1 MLSIIAPLAIAVSP
15 LTATAQDNL
24 PELSLEHRMLARCS
38 AAFALVAEGQSNGN
52 AAALRYPDIR
62 ESGSEFFVQA
72 GARLMDEAG
81 LSREQLTVLFSSEAQ
96 DLWDNDTLDDVMPA
110 CLALLDN

>member
-1 MLSIIAPLAIAVSP
+1 
-15 LTATAQDNL
+15 
-24 PELSLEHRMLARCS
+24 MLARCS

-62 ESGSEFFVQA
+62 ESGSEFFVRA

-81 LSREQLTVLFSSEAQ
+81 LSREQLTVLFSAEAQ

-110 CLALLDN
+110 CLSMLDT